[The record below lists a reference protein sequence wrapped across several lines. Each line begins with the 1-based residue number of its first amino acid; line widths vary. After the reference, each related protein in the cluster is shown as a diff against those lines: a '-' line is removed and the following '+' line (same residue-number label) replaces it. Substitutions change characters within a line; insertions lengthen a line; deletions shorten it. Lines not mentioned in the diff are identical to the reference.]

1 MIYTPDRGT
10 GSAVN
15 SFFGFWLFRDDGLNN
30 SQAHIALNDHTS
42 LFHETKEH
50 LDGIF
55 LTDYL
60 RLGLTRLI
68 VMITSPSALC
78 LCVDCDSESDSDMS
92 LEDDQSGSY
101 ASTHSSDSEDEEG
114 QLPPEECWENLA
126 SNVGKRPQ
134 PQGTEALF

>member
-1 MIYTPDRGT
+1 M
-10 GSAVN
+10 
-15 SFFGFWLFRDDGLNN
+15 
-30 SQAHIALNDHTS
+30 
-42 LFHETKEH
+42 
-50 LDGIF
+50 DGIF